1 MEKQEKQTFLQ
12 SLDIEDLKELRKFYN
27 RYNAEKNSIEGIKR
41 RLKMCEDDMQKELKP
56 SKKERELKENLHIV
70 QNF

>member
-27 RYNAEKNSIEGIKR
+27 RYNAEKNSIY
-41 RLKMCEDDMQKELKP
+41 P
-56 SKKERELKENLHIV
+56 S
-70 QNF
+70 